1 MCTWGESVCLH
12 CRSLS
17 ECWWACEWPCNGW
30 AVSRI
35 GSGDES
41 KRKSL
46 ARDKEE
52 VELISLKENRL
63 PLSDPPP
70 LTLIIE
76 TCKAWRKFQPT
87 FPSPTLKIQ
96 LSLPAPHEDAHKHQ
110 TILCL
115 GWFTYKFLCC
125 CYRATLSWLFLP
137 SASYISSSHEYNR
150 MFFRS
155 CLLFVFLCPKPIYLV
170 LIGGGEASLSDS
182 WRLKQITAPN
192 GPHNKELYCAEWW
205 PLSKWALKLAE
216 GGISLAH
223 LYTVTPVQYVV
234 FHGEHPEPNLTFHK
248 VQQELFWAEV

>member
-1 MCTWGESVCLH
+1 MKEISTHFPLPNFKNSALSASSPWGCPQTSDNPLPRLIHLQIPLLLLQGHSELTVS
-12 CRSLS
+12 SLS
-17 ECWWACEWPCNGW
+17 
-30 AVSRI
+30 I
-35 GSGDES
+35 
-41 KRKSL
+41 
-46 ARDKEE
+46 
-52 VELISLKENRL
+52 
-63 PLSDPPP
+63 
-70 LTLIIE
+70 
-76 TCKAWRKFQPT
+76 F
-87 FPSPTLKIQ
+87 
-96 LSLPAPHEDAHKHQ
+96 
-110 TILCL
+110 
-115 GWFTYKFLCC
+115 
-125 CYRATLSWLFLP
+125 
-137 SASYISSSHEYNR
+137 YISSSHEYNR